1 MAFKMNLLMKG
12 IIISGWVEIW
22 RLPEAE
28 AEHSLEGSDKPLL
41 MEKVLNFVTVNS
53 VMKRYN
59 LKWGAISKVNKICN
73 FKRFVGEALG

>member
-1 MAFKMNLLMKG
+1 MKG

-41 MEKVLNFVTVNS
+41 MEKVLNFVTMNS

-59 LKWGAISKVNKICN
+59 LKRGEISEVTESCN
-73 FKRFVGEALG
+73 FKRFVGDACG